1 VVSDERVSC
10 VVNDGQVGSVVPV
23 WEHILTMPSRFKYRK
38 VTAES
43 IFAGQESVYSDE
55 ADDTAALY
63 EYIRSV
69 AKSAA
74 KTAEDYRIQTL
85 LLVLDY
91 DVGDVVTGGPESRD
105 VFGQD
110 NRVVKVIER
119 AEMDFDNQYTQLRI
133 TGYRKVF
140 V

>member
-1 VVSDERVSC
+1 
-10 VVNDGQVGSVVPV
+10 
-23 WEHILTMPSRFKYRK
+23 
-38 VTAES
+38 
-43 IFAGQESVYSDE
+43 
-55 ADDTAALY
+55 LY

-74 KTAEDYRIQTL
+74 KTAEDYRIQTP

-105 VFGQD
+105 IFCRD

-119 AEMDFDNQYTQLRI
+119 AEMDFDNQCTQLRI
-133 TGYRKVF
+133 TGYRMVS